1 MYNFQRQVF
10 NSKDP
15 NEIKLYLNNH
25 QRDIVKLL
33 RLLLNKIDTNQKNS
47 IYGIS
52 DRFNQQDLIKN
63 SFHYLEKI
71 AHFLF
76 ISFSNYIDKSIPATF
91 FFLTSKVIIWKSRL
105 EEIISLCTGKISQ
118 DLLDVVPNLEQR
130 LVNEIKKLEMDDL
143 LLKGLRIRKCCI
155 PR

>member
-1 MYNFQRQVF
+1 MNDEYDKILYNFQRQVF

-25 QRDIVKLL
+25 QHDIVKLL

-76 ISFSNYIDKSIPATF
+76 ISFSNYIDKNVPVPF
-91 FFLTSKVIIWKSRL
+91 FFLTSKVIVWKSIL
-105 EEIISLCTGKISQ
+105 EEIISLCTGKINQ
-118 DLLDVVPNLEQR
+118 DLLGVVSDKTEASQTWSS
-130 LVNEIKKLEMDDL
+130 D
-143 LLKGLRIRKCCI
+143 
-155 PR
+155 